1 MQWAIQRSR
10 LSGSY
15 GLWTALSKEPVV
27 WIIRFMDG
35 TMASVFGAK
44 EKAVEMAEAKKE
56 DYGGGYVIV

>member
-1 MQWAIQRSR
+1 M
-10 LSGSY
+10 GN
-15 GLWTALSKEPVV
+15 SKKPVV

-35 TMASVFGAK
+35 TMASVFGAR